1 LAVRILLDALQT
13 VGYGGRMTAL
23 MRLRLSG
30 RALRSLGLLMTAV
43 LLGIGSTGWSVQHGS
58 DPARILVAKGSSL
71 VLDPAT
77 AAQSP
82 SEHVL
87 TPAVVEPSNPGSTGA
102 VDARLLPHQIR
113 VLVGA
118 LLTTGP
124 ASGSE
129 PYWLLILGL
138 GLYLSA
144 AADRNRL
151 RRLFGG
157 CRHGTRAP
165 PLRF

>member
-1 LAVRILLDALQT
+1 
-13 VGYGGRMTAL
+13 MTAL
-23 MRLRLSG
+23 IRLRLSG
-30 RALRSLGLLMTAV
+30 RALSSLGLLMTAV
-43 LLGIGSTGWSVQHGS
+43 LLGIGGASWSVHHRVG
-58 DPARILVAKGSSL
+58 PARSPVVMSSL
-71 VLDPAT
+71 VLDPT
-77 AAQSP
+77 AAATPP

-87 TPAVVEPSNPGSTGA
+87 APTVVDPSISGTSTGA
-102 VDARLLPHQIR
+102 ADAGLLPHQIR
-113 VLVGA
+113 LLTGM
-118 LLTTGP
+118 LLTTGL

-165 PLRF
+165 PLHF

>member
-1 LAVRILLDALQT
+1 
-13 VGYGGRMTAL
+13 M
-23 MRLRLSG
+23 S
-30 RALRSLGLLMTAV
+30 SLGLLMTAV
-43 LLGIGSTGWSVQHGS
+43 LLAVGGVGWGVSHRGG
-58 DPARILVAKGSSL
+58 PARTPVIVGSP
-71 VLDPAT
+71 VLDPAA
-77 AAQSP
+77 AAQPP

-87 TPAVVEPSNPGSTGA
+87 TPAVVDPSTSGTSTGA
-102 VDARLLPHQIR
+102 ADAGRLPHQIR
-113 VLVGA
+113 LLVGA
-118 LLTTGP
+118 LLPMGL
-124 ASGSE
+124 ASGFG

-144 AADRNRL
+144 AADGNRL

>member
-1 LAVRILLDALQT
+1 
-13 VGYGGRMTAL
+13 
-23 MRLRLSG
+23 
-30 RALRSLGLLMTAV
+30 MTAV
-43 LLGIGSTGWSVQHGS
+43 LLGLGGAGWSVQHRS
-58 DPARILVAKGSSL
+58 DPARIPVVMGSTGF
-71 VLDPAT
+71 DPAA
-77 AAQSP
+77 AAQP
-82 SEHVL
+82 STEHVL
-87 TPAVVEPSNPGSTGA
+87 APAVVDPSSSGSTGV

-124 ASGSE
+124 ASESE
-129 PYWLLILGL
+129 PYWLLLLGL